1 MKFSGHHPMTK
12 WAEMFEDDTI
22 YWVRSGEL
30 VDQISDPMK
39 SGVGPRSCTVSR
51 TRYAGAPFRWKVNK
65 PLAIALTAGS
75 IQ

>member
-39 SGVGPRSCTVSR
+39 SGVGPRSCTVSPNPVCR
-51 TRYAGAPFRWKVNK
+51 STISLEGEQTTCHCTDGR
-65 PLAIALTAGS
+65 
-75 IQ
+75 